1 MADIHGVCPD
11 KFSRVREGFSNLFE
25 SSQERGA
32 RFTAV
37 IAGETVLDLWA
48 GSADRDGAQAFNAN
62 TLTPVFSTGKAV
74 MALLIARLV
83 DKGKLDYDTA
93 VAHYWPEFGQAGKS
107 RITVGQLMSHQ
118 HGLPGFNPAQ
128 PDPAIW
134 FDPVATIDVLCKQT
148 PMWTPGT
155 ASGYTPIAGGYL
167 IGELFRRIDG
177 RTLGTA
183 LREDLANRFGL
194 DLFIGTPDSE
204 VPRIA
209 HMQKPPAAP
218 DLGVIDKI
226 KQAAFFDRGSAPAG
240 RGSDVWRRAEIP
252 SANMHATA
260 LGLAKL
266 MNAVANGGVI
276 DGKPVL
282 SPKGIDVA
290 TRERIHGQDKV
301 LPFKLSWA
309 AGFLRNKG
317 IGIYGPNPNAV
328 GHSGWGGSCVMAD
341 PDRKLSA
348 AYVMNKQSVHLI
360 GDQRPGRLIAELYG
374 CL

>member
-1 MADIHGVCPD
+1 MVDISGVCPEP
-11 KFSRVREGFSNLFE
+11 FSRVKDAFAALFE
-25 SSQERGA
+25 SGQERGA

-37 IAGETVLDLWA
+37 IAGQTVVDLYA
-48 GSADRDGAQAFNAN
+48 GSADRDGAQPFNAN
-62 TLTPVFSTGKAV
+62 TLTPIFSTGKAV
-74 MALLIARLV
+74 MALMIARLV
-83 DKGKLDYDTA
+83 DKGKLDYDAA
-93 VAHYWPEFGQAGKS
+93 VSHYWPEFGQAGKS

-118 HGLPGFNPAQ
+118 HGLPGFSPAQ

-134 FDPVATIDVLCKQT
+134 FDPQATIDALCKQT

-177 RTLGTA
+177 RTLGSA
-183 LREDLANRFGL
+183 LREDIATRFGL

-209 HMQKPPAAP
+209 ALQKPPAAP
-218 DLGVIDKI
+218 DLGTIDKI
-226 KQAAFFDRGSAPAG
+226 KQAAFLDRGSAPAG

-252 SANMHATA
+252 SANMHASA

-266 MNAVANGGVI
+266 LNAVANGGLL
-276 DGKPVL
+276 DGKAII
-282 SPKGIDVA
+282 SPKGIELA
-290 TRERIHGQDKV
+290 TRERIIGQDKV
-301 LPFKLSWA
+301 LPFKLSWG

-317 IGIYGPNPNAV
+317 IGIYGPNANAV

-341 PDRKLSA
+341 PERTLSA

-360 GDQRPGRLIAELYG
+360 GDPRPVKLIDTLYS